1 MNSVAKRSVFW
12 DNIKGILIFLVVF
25 THFMYDCRNNEL
37 IRNIVDIVYM
47 FHMPV
52 FIFVSGYL
60 SKSSNSRSKESLIK
74 LGVIY
79 LIFNS
84 VMMIFFGVTERS
96 FTAVTPYYSTW
107 YILALIVWRSMAE
120 HISKV
125 RYIVLWL
132 TAIAVIS
139 GLWRDID
146 NTLAV
151 SRIIAFSPFFMSGY
165 LFDTDKMKK
174 RISEKSVGTV
184 LSGVGM
190 LVAAAVVAVSAV
202 TFFVYRASDLTI
214 NSYSDISD
222 VIKRVAYLLF
232 LIL

>member
-125 RYIVLWL
+125 RYIVL
-132 TAIAVIS
+132 
-139 GLWRDID
+139 D
-146 NTLAV
+146 
-151 SRIIAFSPFFMSGY
+151 
-165 LFDTDKMKK
+165 
-174 RISEKSVGTV
+174 
-184 LSGVGM
+184 
-190 LVAAAVVAVSAV
+190 
-202 TFFVYRASDLTI
+202 
-214 NSYSDISD
+214 
-222 VIKRVAYLLF
+222 
-232 LIL
+232 